1 MYQQRLGR
9 GFRVVSVLL
18 SFSSYSLKNES
29 STSSRAWRG
38 KRGVF
43 ASRQTECCFC
53 VGFCVSQTINTYK
66 VFLKDAV
73 QLLGATSLEATKFAE
88 EVFHFE
94 KRIAELTPNTED
106 IINPVKSIQILNV
119 ADLQRQS
126 FSVKLVV
133 PSPHRRHHQQLVIR
147 FSDSLARDSAGHLPD
162 DRFRRLYRTIDHI
175 PRLPQRHFFHRLLV
189 RQEVFPS
196 SSQCTSRFF
205 KNIYFASVFLIPLK
219 HTQQLPDVE
228 AGAQLS
234 TLSVARV
241 LGSPGYT

>member
-1 MYQQRLGR
+1 M
-9 GFRVVSVLL
+9 
-18 SFSSYSLKNES
+18 
-29 STSSRAWRG
+29 
-38 KRGVF
+38 
-43 ASRQTECCFC
+43 
-53 VGFCVSQTINTYK
+53 
-66 VFLKDAV
+66 FLKDAV

-133 PSPHRRHHQQLVIR
+133 PSSHRRHHQQLVIR
-147 FSDSLARDSAGHLPD
+147 FSDSLARDPAGHLPD

-205 KNIYFASVFLIPLK
+205 FKYLFRLRFLIPLK